1 MDKKF
6 VFIFV
11 SVFLLCA
18 GLARALDFNATLNPI
33 TNTANMFEQAKYELS
48 IHNSLNQQDIYTLDF
63 ISDPTWSIT
72 TEPPSDY
79 FTGMDVPAGQTK
91 TTMIILKPNIPMT
104 YGAYEIKLNIK
115 SAATGLEQQVRVPV
129 VVTVPDQQQQYAM
142 TMTLAA
148 DVPAEVDPRQPMK
161 ITISVENKMPVKR
174 SGLKVVVKDA
184 LGLVNQE
191 QNISVDPLGK
201 NVFDINIEFNPIQ
214 SPAADTL
221 TISLLTANDEL
232 IKRIDNKNFDI
243 IAYSPL
249 NESESVRKSFLKTTT
264 TITVSNSG
272 NALGTKLVTRK
283 VGFFQ
288 NIFLKTKP
296 TAKWAEINGK
306 RYLGWQVT
314 VPPQSAVQIIMAVSF
329 RGLVLLLVV
338 IVLLA
343 AAYFYLKPPIEVRK
357 RAGITKTREGGIS
370 ELKVIL
376 NVKNT
381 SSKSIQDVKVVD
393 SVPDI
398 ADIEENFQAGTIKP
412 DNITKNIA
420 NGTLV
425 KWNLGRFEAY
435 EERVISYRIKS
446 KLTIIGYF
454 RLHSAVVK
462 FISNNKESKVRSNS
476 VQLHIKKEEFGLE

>member
-18 GLARALDFNATLNPI
+18 GLARALDFTAALSPI

-48 IHNSLNQQDIYTLDF
+48 IHNYLTKEDTYILDF
-63 ISDPTWSIT
+63 ISDPTLSIT
-72 TEPPSDY
+72 TDPASDY
-79 FTGMDVPAGQTK
+79 FTGMIVHAEQTK
-91 TTMIILKPNIPMT
+91 TTTIILKPNIAMT

-161 ITISVENKMPVKR
+161 IIISVENKMPVKR

-232 IKRIDNKNFDI
+232 IKRIEKNFDI

-249 NESESVRKSFLKTTT
+249 NESESVRRSFLKTTC
-264 TITVSNSG
+264 
-272 NALGTKLVTRK
+272 KLQRACASA
-283 VGFFQ
+283 GRDSAACG
-288 NIFLKTKP
+288 NIFLP
-296 TAKWAEINGK
+296 EAADRGK
-306 RYLGWQVT
+306 EEGRNHKDKGGRDIRAQGNPECEEYEQQEHSGCEGCGLSPRHRRY
-314 VPPQSAVQIIMAVSF
+314 
-329 RGLVLLLVV
+329 RGEFPGRHNK
-338 IVLLA
+338 A
-343 AAYFYLKPPIEVRK
+343 GQHNQEHRK
-357 RAGITKTREGGIS
+357 RHACQVEPR
-370 ELKVIL
+370 
-376 NVKNT
+376 
-381 SSKSIQDVKVVD
+381 
-393 SVPDI
+393 
-398 ADIEENFQAGTIKP
+398 
-412 DNITKNIA
+412 
-420 NGTLV
+420 
-425 KWNLGRFEAY
+425 
-435 EERVISYRIKS
+435 
-446 KLTIIGYF
+446 
-454 RLHSAVVK
+454 
-462 FISNNKESKVRSNS
+462 KVRS
-476 VQLHIKKEEFGLE
+476 L